1 MQPHDIKPFLKPALF
16 DVPHTSLKMK
26 LVTSAYEGMTVS
38 YLRYLVFV
46 IEQQIDVALEFDG
59 SDAYAVS
66 FIMFDGTN
74 PIGTIRYYKDEQG
87 FYHIGRVAILA
98 SYRSKGYGKAMMVW
112 MHQYLKL
119 LFQNVH
125 IVIHAQAYLVD
136 WYAKLGYQAEG
147 PLFTEAGIVHQ
158 MMKLT
163 L

>member
-16 DVPHTSLKMK
+16 DVPNTTLKMK

-46 IEQQIDVALEFDG
+46 IEQQIDVSIEFDG

-66 FIMFDGTN
+66 FLMFDGTT
-74 PIGTIRYYKDEQG
+74 PVGTIRYYKDEQG
-87 FYHIGRVAILA
+87 NYHIGRVAILP

-112 MHQYLKL
+112 MHQYLKM
-119 LFQNVH
+119 LFNSVH
-125 IVIHAQAYLVD
+125 IIIHAQAYLMK
-136 WYAKLGYQAEG
+136 WYQSLGYKPEG
-147 PLFTEAGIVHQ
+147 PIFSEAGIDHQ
-158 MMKLT
+158 LMTLT

>member
-1 MQPHDIKPFLKPALF
+1 MKPHDIKPFLKPALF
-16 DVPHTSLKMK
+16 DIPNTNFKMK

-46 IEQQIDVALEFDG
+46 IEQQIDVSVEFDG

-66 FIMFDGTN
+66 FLMFDGTT
-74 PIGTIRYYKDEQG
+74 PIGTIRYYKDQQG
-87 FYHIGRVAILA
+87 HYHIGRVAIVS

-112 MHQYLKL
+112 MHQYLKM
-119 LFQNVH
+119 LFNSVY
-125 IVIHAQAYLVD
+125 IVIHAQAYLVK
-136 WYAKLGYQAEG
+136 WYQSLGYQPEG
-147 PLFTEAGIVHQ
+147 PIFSEAGIDHQ